1 MDRLHIIHTNYNHK
15 MFQQQKNDK
24 NPIYEKKMLTSLKKK
39 TPFFTPVNEKKH
51 KLKILFL
58 ERTGTISLSYST
70 QISTILQLNRTSI
83 YLYIYLY
90 ILFITLNKKT

>member
-39 TPFFTPVNEKKH
+39 TFFTPVNEKKH